1 MQPNHQ
7 DEPRLLTVREV
18 AELLRVSPSM
28 VYQLVEG
35 RKLACHRIGG
45 GRGAIRVSTTDIQ
58 QYLAACRYEQRE
70 HVPKPPRQR
79 LKHLKL

>member
-1 MQPNHQ
+1 MQSNHQ

-18 AELLRVSPSM
+18 AELLRVSPST

-35 RKLACHRIGG
+35 RKLARHRIGG
-45 GRGAIRVSTTDIQ
+45 GRSAIRVSTTDIREC
-58 QYLAACRYEQRE
+58 LAECRYERRE
-70 HVPKPPRQR
+70 HMPKPPRQR